1 MKKRLFYIVIAAFA
15 AFAAVSCE
23 EDNPNGGGTY
33 PGNGNELDGCTALY
47 NGFSTAFG
55 VE

>member
-33 PGNGNELDGCTALY
+33 PL
-47 NGFSTAFG
+47 G
-55 VE
+55 VVIGAKGSLH